1 MSYWRRV
8 IRRKEVELGNEAWKA
23 YGRNQS
29 KEYYDCEMCEKSF
42 L

>member
-8 IRRKEVELGNEAWKA
+8 IRRMEVELENEAKRV
-23 YGRNQS
+23 YGQNQS

-42 L
+42 

>member
-1 MSYWRRV
+1 MG
-8 IRRKEVELGNEAWKA
+8 VELENEAKRV
-23 YGRNQS
+23 YGQNQS